1 LISGAAYEVAKLT
14 DPYGAPFVTR
24 TGRLIPN
31 PLTNLPITQES
42 DIHFAYSE
50 ADEGRA
56 LKLRGNGFAPNETL
70 AEPPMEE
77 KPFPII
83 LIMVEPVKPGRSNLT
98 ETGDSA
104 SNDMDDVEET
114 LNNAEV
120 TRTLGM
126 RMVPEE
132 SLQFMDESEIHIE
145 DSQEHPDNAIICVT
159 EATPKRA
166 PITDSDTEPVLAE
179 LINGG
184 ELT

>member
-31 PLTNLPITQES
+31 PLTNLPRTQES

-50 ADEGRA
+50 ADEGRE
-56 LKLRGNGFAPNETL
+56 LTLSGNGFEPNETL
-70 AEPPMEE
+70 AEPHMGEN
-77 KPFPII
+77 PFPII
-83 LIMVEPVKPGRSNLT
+83 LNMTEPVNPGRANAT
-98 ETGDSA
+98 ETGDRA
-104 SNDMDDVEET
+104 SNDTNDVDET

-120 TRTLGM
+120 TRKLGM

-132 SLQFMDESEIHIE
+132 ILQFMEESEIHFE
-145 DSQEHPDNAIICVT
+145 DSQEHPDNDINCVT

-179 LINGG
+179 LKNGG